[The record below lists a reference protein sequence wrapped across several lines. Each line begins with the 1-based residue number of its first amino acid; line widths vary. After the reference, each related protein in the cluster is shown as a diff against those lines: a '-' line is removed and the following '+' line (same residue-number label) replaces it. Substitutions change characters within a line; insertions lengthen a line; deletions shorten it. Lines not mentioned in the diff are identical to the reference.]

1 MFIQN
6 FLCSQLRYLYLRID
20 KVMLI
25 RSVLFNFQGASS
37 VTRSGDLFIISHL
50 FELVKYFLK
59 LFLNFLFKSL
69 KKWLPFRK
77 AHLLYHISFR
87 LSRGISKNFEIFR
100 DFLSFR
106 LCYRSFP
113 DSLYIIAP
121 FFGFVNLFYTFSRIL
136 SHLHIILNNLS
147 TAHSIMHNSPRQ
159 ISTFSQT
166 TDSFLLNIT
175 HFSAEYYFF
184 SRFYDIV
191 IV

>member
-1 MFIQN
+1 MFPSKNRQGNVNSFCIVQ
-6 FLCSQLRYLYLRID
+6 FS
-20 KVMLI
+20 
-25 RSVLFNFQGASS
+25 RSFFSHPFGRLVYYITSFRSCQVLFK
-37 VTRSGDLFIISHL
+37 T
-50 FELVKYFLK
+50 
-59 LFLNFLFKSL
+59 FLNFLFKPF

-113 DSLYIIAP
+113 GSLYIIAP
-121 FFGFVNLFYTFSRIL
+121 FCGFVNLFYTFSRIL